1 MVGNDRF
8 HGQRGVHPHRN
19 LVAGRTTLNAE
30 MAKLLARSLV
40 LKGEFD
46 KDDYLAKYIEYMLTR
61 YVRRPVWFCEM
72 IGFLVLVHLYL
83 FPRHSSDKDILI
95 DKYHIEYFERFAVGN
110 KPYYSAGQ
118 ASASISL

>member
-1 MVGNDRF
+1 
-8 HGQRGVHPHRN
+8 
-19 LVAGRTTLNAE
+19 

-61 YVRRPVWFCEM
+61 YARRLVWFVY
-72 IGFLVLVHLYL
+72 GRSLVDEQL
-83 FPRHSSDKDILI
+83 FSRHSSDKDMLI
-95 DKYHIEYFERFAVGN
+95 DKYHIEYFERFAIGN

-118 ASASISL
+118 VREGIP